1 MNVDSRIDEIK
12 NNARAIFTCLSF
24 TVFSI
29 FVHDCKFVFVSVTTS
44 VTYNR
49 KVRGAVAGT
58 VRRSDFGFRF
68 SVIAYYLRS
77 VEH

>member
-49 KVRGAVAGT
+49 KVRT
-58 VRRSDFGFRF
+58 RRGSRYGSEIGLRF
-68 SVIAYYLRS
+68 SLFRDS
-77 VEH
+77 LLPPFS